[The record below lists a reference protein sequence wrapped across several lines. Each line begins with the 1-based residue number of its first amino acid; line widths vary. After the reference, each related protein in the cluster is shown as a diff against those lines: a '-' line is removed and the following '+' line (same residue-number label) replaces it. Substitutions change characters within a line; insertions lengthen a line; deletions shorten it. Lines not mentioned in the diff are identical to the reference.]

1 MAASRIGTTVD
12 GYRIVDVIGRGG
24 MGTVYKAVDEA
35 LDKTVA
41 LKMMAPRLAE
51 DTTFLARFKAE
62 AKALARLDAPG
73 IVRVLALRE
82 TEDGLFIVMEHV
94 DGPTLDTILRRHAPL
109 DAAEA
114 LPLIRQMLEAI
125 AHAHDSDV
133 LHRDLKPSNILLTDD
148 GLVKMTDF
156 GLAKIQASGTDL
168 TSTHETAGTLHY
180 MSPEQIRG
188 LRNVDARSDLFALG
202 LILYEMLAGRLPFDR
217 TGSNYTIQRAIV
229 EEPFPPLATVAD
241 DVPHALAAVVD
252 RLLAKNP
259 DDRFPDAH
267 AALEALEPVDA
278 QLTAPAGP
286 RSWKPAEDADSS
298 GWSGGLIAAF
308 ALAGVLLLGG
318 AYVTIQW
325 LLQPPMPSSEQA
337 TRAGRPADPPSA
349 RPSLS
354 ITTTPNGAA
363 VYVDGDSLGTTPLD
377 TTRPAAAAALRLVL
391 ADYQP
396 FDTTLAAAD
405 SAQTLAVALTPTRPA
420 RDASSPSTDA
430 EPAAD
435 DAPPVED
442 EPVATSPR
450 PPPSDTA
457 SDPEPSP
464 SAVSEST
471 EPAPPP
477 TTGTLVV
484 TSSPSGATVRVD
496 GTARGT
502 TPLTLPALDT
512 GAYTVQVET
521 DAHRPVRTTASVAA
535 GDTLRLAPTL
545 APIPASI
552 RVRAVPYGS
561 IAIDGTTRL
570 NDSDVALTDS
580 LAPGT
585 YRLQATYRD
594 LTWTRTV
601 TLAPGADYRRVI
613 DFTRTIAVGVTAQ
626 TASGERVPNAEVLVD
641 GTSRGYLPLQLT
653 LRVGDHTVTVRKEGF
668 APAERTITVDETLEG
683 PLVFELAPHS

>member
-51 DTTFLARFKAE
+51 DSTFLARFKAE

-94 DGPTLDTILRRHAPL
+94 DGPTLDAILRRHAPL
-109 DAAEA
+109 DIAEA
-114 LPLIRQMLEAI
+114 LPLIRQMLKAI
-125 AHAHDSDV
+125 AHAHDAGV

-148 GLVKMTDF
+148 GQVKMTDF
-156 GLAKIQASGTDL
+156 GLAKIQASGSDL

-217 TGSNYTIQRAIV
+217 TASNYAIQRAIV
-229 EEPFPPLATVAD
+229 EEPFPPLATIAD
-241 DVPHALAAVVD
+241 DVPDALAALVD
-252 RLLAKNP
+252 RLLAKDP

-267 AALEALEPVDA
+267 AALEALQPVDA
-278 QLTAPAGP
+278 QLTAPPAP
-286 RSWKPAEDADSS
+286 RAWSPATETDSP
-298 GWSGGLIAAF
+298 GWSGGLVAAF
-308 ALAGVLLLGG
+308 ALAGVLLLGS

-325 LLQPPMPSSEQA
+325 LLQPPAPSSGQVARTQESAASPPQRALSVSSTPDGA
-337 TRAGRPADPPSA
+337 T
-349 RPSLS
+349 
-354 ITTTPNGAA
+354 
-363 VYVDGDSLGTTPLD
+363 VYLDGDSIGATPLD
-377 TTRPAAAAALRLVL
+377 TTRPAAAASLRLVM

-396 FDTTLAAAD
+396 FDTTLAATD
-405 SAQTLAVALTPTRPA
+405 SSQALAVALTPMSPS
-420 RDASSPSTDA
+420 RDALPPSAEADIPSDARPSTDD
-430 EPAAD
+430 EPA
-435 DAPPVED
+435 
-442 EPVATSPR
+442 ATSPR
-450 PPPSDTA
+450 PSMSDTA
-457 SDPEPSP
+457 SDPDPTQSV
-464 SAVSEST
+464 SSEST
-471 EPAPPP
+471 EPTPAPK
-477 TTGTLVV
+477 TGSLVV
-484 TSSPSGATVRVD
+484 TSSPSGAMVRVD

-502 TPLTLPALDT
+502 TPLTLTDLDAGT
-512 GAYTVQVET
+512 YTLQVEA
-521 DAHRPVRTTASVAA
+521 DAHRPVRTTAAVTA
-535 GDTLRLAPTL
+535 GDTLRLTPAL
-545 APIPASI
+545 APVPASI

-570 NDSDVALTDS
+570 DNSDVALTDS

-585 YRLQATYRD
+585 YRLQATYRG

-601 TLAPGADYRRVI
+601 TLDPGEDYRRVI
-613 DFTRTIAVGVTAQ
+613 DFTQTVAVGITAQ
-626 TASGERVPNAEVLVD
+626 TASGERIPNAEVLVD
-641 GTSRGYLPLQLT
+641 GASRGYLPLQLT
-653 LRVGDHTVTVRKEGF
+653 LRVGDHTVTVRKDGYV
-668 APAERTITVDETLEG
+668 PVERTITVDETLDG
-683 PLVFELAPHS
+683 PLVFELTPRS